1 MKKVLTDWKLILG
14 FILAL
19 CCIYFSFDHPKV
31 FWYYITGT
39 SLLLIACAIFNEE
52 IDDQVSMG
60 SYLLYGIVSGLLV
73 YMIFWIGYHTIQLL
87 DLTAFAKQVNR
98 LYSRFAPDVIWH
110 FVVLILIVIPAEEL
124 FWRGFIQKRLMKSLS
139 VWTSIIVASLMYASV
154 YIFTDYPILIIA
166 SLFAGLVWGVLY
178 AWKRSIP
185 LVILSHVFFDLLLF
199 IFLPLV

>member
-1 MKKVLTDWKLILG
+1 MKKVLTDWKLIVG

-19 CCIYFSFDHPKV
+19 FCIYFSFDQPKV

-39 SLLLIACAIFNEE
+39 SLLLIAYSIFNEE

-60 SYLLYGIVSGLLV
+60 SYLLYGIISGLLV
-73 YMIFWIGYHTIQLL
+73 YGVFWIGHHLIHLL
-87 DLTAFAKQVNR
+87 DVNTFIKQVNR
-98 LYSRFAPDVIWH
+98 LYAKFAPDVIWH

-139 VWTSIIVASLMYASV
+139 VLASIIIASVLYASV
-154 YIFTDYPILIIA
+154 YIFTDFPILIIA
-166 SLFAGLVWGVLY
+166 SLCAGLIWGGLY

-185 LVILSHVFFDLLLF
+185 LVILSHVLFDLLLF
-199 IFLPLV
+199 IFLPLA